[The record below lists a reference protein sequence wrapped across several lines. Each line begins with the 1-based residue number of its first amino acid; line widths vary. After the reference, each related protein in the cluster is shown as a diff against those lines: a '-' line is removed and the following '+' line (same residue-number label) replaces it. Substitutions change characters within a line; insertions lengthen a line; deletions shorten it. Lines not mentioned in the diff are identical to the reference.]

1 MSRKKAI
8 IDQSKLDVTYLII
21 NILFA
26 IILVPYYLNFISIE
40 LYGFWLATSGVVILL
55 EVFDL
60 GINTLFIDKIS
71 RYYSNKDYNSLIDYL
86 YSGILLF
93 LILSLLINTIG
104 FIISNYLDVFFKL
117 EEYKLVIK
125 ECFRIAI
132 FTASLKVLNNALV
145 NYGSSVL
152 RPRVF
157 SYHKIIS
164 TTLSIIVVLIL
175 LKLNFR
181 LYSLAFGYL
190 FQQVLALC
198 LNIVSSLYIIKK
210 ITGKFKGQI
219 KISIIR
225 FFIINSKYLFFGK
238 LSDAAIKSSEP
249 ILIASS
255 LGPKFSSIY
264 ILSKKACD
272 IIYQIINVFTNSSFP
287 SLISVN
293 EANDSNTK
301 NKLSLF
307 QNAIYFGSTICL
319 SFYILL
325 NNEFLLIW
333 VGSEYMISKFSTI
346 LFALSTLLMILMQK
360 SIILEFSD
368 RKIERTSILLI
379 FESIYRIILLYF
391 LINFFGFNGGPIS
404 VILSAFTFLLIIN
417 YKSLIYKHLVPNFL
431 IYLSSIIIL
440 YFDFSFDLFFL
451 IPVKIILHLIIISS
465 IFYLFDNYRKD
476 LFTLLNYIK
485 NDRI

>member
-117 EEYKLVIK
+117 EQYKLVIK

-157 SYHKIIS
+157 SYYKIIS
-164 TTLSIIVVLIL
+164 TTLSIIIVLIL
-175 LKLNFR
+175 LKLNFK

-307 QNAIYFGSTICL
+307 QNTIYFASTICL

-417 YKSLIYKHLVPNFL
+417 YKSLIYKHLVPTFL

-440 YFDFSFDLFFL
+440 YFDFSLNLFFL

>member
-8 IDQSKLDVTYLII
+8 IEQSKLDVIYLII

-71 RYYSNKDYNSLIDYL
+71 RYYSNKDYNRLIDYL
-86 YSGILLF
+86 YSGISLF
-93 LILSLLINTIG
+93 LILSILINIIG
-104 FIISNYLDVFFKL
+104 FIISNHLDVFFDLKQ
-117 EEYKLVIK
+117 YKIVIK

-152 RPRVF
+152 RPRLF
-157 SYHKIIS
+157 SYHKILSI
-164 TTLSIIVVLIL
+164 TLSIIVVLIL
-175 LKLNFR
+175 LKLNFK

-198 LNIVSSLYIIKK
+198 LNVVSSIYIIKK

-219 KISIIR
+219 KISIISY
-225 FFIINSKYLFFGK
+225 FFINSKYLFFGK

-264 ILSKKACD
+264 ILSKKTSD

-293 EANDSNTK
+293 EANDSHTK

-307 QNAIYFGSTICL
+307 QNAIYLTSTICL

-333 VGSEYMISKFSTI
+333 VGSEFIISKFSTI
-346 LFALSTLLMILMQK
+346 LFALSSFLMILMQR

-368 RKIERTSILLI
+368 RKIKRTSIILI
-379 FESIYRIILLYF
+379 FESLFRIILLYL

-404 VILSAFTFLLIIN
+404 VIISSFIFLLIID
-417 YKSLIYKHLVPNFL
+417 YKSVVYKHLVPTFL

-440 YFDFSFDLFFL
+440 YLNFSFNLFLL
-451 IPVKIILHLIIISS
+451 IPVKIILHLTLIAL
-465 IFYLFDNYRKD
+465 IFYSFNNYRKD
-476 LFTLLNYIK
+476 LFSLFSYIK
-485 NDRI
+485 NDKI

>member
-8 IDQSKLDVTYLII
+8 IEQSKLDVIYLII

-71 RYYSNKDYNSLIDYL
+71 RYYSNKDYNRLIDYL
-86 YSGILLF
+86 YSGISLF
-93 LILSLLINTIG
+93 LILSILINIIG
-104 FIISNYLDVFFKL
+104 FIISNHLDVFFDLKQ
-117 EEYKLVIK
+117 YKIVIE

-152 RPRVF
+152 RPRLF
-157 SYHKIIS
+157 SYHKILSI
-164 TTLSIIVVLIL
+164 TLSIIVVLIL
-175 LKLNFR
+175 LKLNFK

-198 LNIVSSLYIIKK
+198 LNVVSSIYIIKK

-219 KISIIR
+219 KISIISY
-225 FFIINSKYLFFGK
+225 FFINSKYLFFGK

-264 ILSKKACD
+264 ILSKKTSD

-293 EANDSNTK
+293 EANDSHTK

-307 QNAIYFGSTICL
+307 QNAIYLTSTICL

-333 VGSEYMISKFSTI
+333 VGSEFIISKFSTI
-346 LFALSTLLMILMQK
+346 LFALSSFLMILMQR

-368 RKIERTSILLI
+368 RKIKRTSIILI
-379 FESIYRIILLYF
+379 FESLFRIILLYL

-404 VILSAFTFLLIIN
+404 VIISSFIFLLIID
-417 YKSLIYKHLVPNFL
+417 YKSVVYKHLVPTFL

-440 YFDFSFDLFFL
+440 YLNFSFNLFLL
-451 IPVKIILHLIIISS
+451 IPVKIILHLTLIAL
-465 IFYLFDNYRKD
+465 IFYSFNNYRKD
-476 LFTLLNYIK
+476 LFSLFSYIK
-485 NDRI
+485 NDKI

>member
-8 IDQSKLDVTYLII
+8 IDQSKLDVIYLII

-40 LYGFWLATSGVVILL
+40 LYGFWLATSGVVVLL

-71 RYYSNKDYNSLIDYL
+71 RFYSKKNYNSLINYL
-86 YSGILLF
+86 YTGILLF
-93 LILSLLINTIG
+93 FILSILINIIG
-104 FIISNYLDVFFKL
+104 FLISNYLDDLFKL
-117 EEYKLVIK
+117 DQFKLVITQ
-125 ECFRIAI
+125 CFRIAI
-132 FTASLKVLNNALV
+132 FTASIKIINSALV
-145 NYGSSVL
+145 NFGSSVL
-152 RPRVF
+152 KPLNF
-157 SYHKIIS
+157 SLTKIFSIA
-164 TTLSIIVVLIL
+164 LSIVFVVIL
-175 LKLNFR
+175 LNNNFK

-190 FQQVLALC
+190 FQQVLALF

-210 ITGKFKGQI
+210 TTGKFLGQI
-219 KISIIR
+219 KVSIIR
-225 FFIINSKYLFFGK
+225 YFIINSKYLFFAK

-264 ILSKKACD
+264 ILSKKASD

-293 EANDSNTK
+293 EANDSHTK

-307 QNAIYFGSTICL
+307 QNAIYFTSTICL

-333 VGSEYMISKFSTI
+333 VGSEFIISKFSTI
-346 LFALSTLLMILMQK
+346 LFALSSFLMILMQK
-360 SIILEFSD
+360 SIILEFSA
-368 RKIERTSILLI
+368 RKIKRTSIILI
-379 FESIYRIILLYF
+379 FESIFRIILLYF

-404 VILSAFTFLLIIN
+404 VILSAFTFLYSNVFNIICR
-417 YKSLIYKHLVPNFL
+417 
-431 IYLSSIIIL
+431 LS
-440 YFDFSFDLFFL
+440 
-451 IPVKIILHLIIISS
+451 
-465 IFYLFDNYRKD
+465 
-476 LFTLLNYIK
+476 
-485 NDRI
+485 

>member
-8 IDQSKLDVTYLII
+8 IEQSKLDVIYLII

-71 RYYSNKDYNSLIDYL
+71 RYYSNKDYNRLIDYL
-86 YSGILLF
+86 YSGISLF
-93 LILSLLINTIG
+93 LILSILINIIG
-104 FIISNYLDVFFKL
+104 FIISNHLDVFFDLKQ
-117 EEYKLVIK
+117 YKTVIK

-152 RPRVF
+152 RPRLF
-157 SYHKIIS
+157 SYHKILSI
-164 TTLSIIVVLIL
+164 TLSIIVVLIL
-175 LKLNFR
+175 LKLNFK

-198 LNIVSSLYIIKK
+198 LNVVSSIYIIKK

-219 KISIIR
+219 KISIISY
-225 FFIINSKYLFFGK
+225 FFINSKYLFFGK

-264 ILSKKACD
+264 ILSKKTSD

-293 EANDSNTK
+293 EANDSHTK

-307 QNAIYFGSTICL
+307 QNAIYLTSTICL

-333 VGSEYMISKFSTI
+333 VGSEFIISKFSTI
-346 LFALSTLLMILMQK
+346 LFALSSFLMILMQR

-368 RKIERTSILLI
+368 RKIKRTSIILI
-379 FESIYRIILLYF
+379 FESLFRIILLYL

-404 VILSAFTFLLIIN
+404 VIISSFIFLLIID
-417 YKSLIYKHLVPNFL
+417 YKSVVYKHLVPTFL

-440 YFDFSFDLFFL
+440 YLNFSFNLFLL
-451 IPVKIILHLIIISS
+451 IPVKIILHLTLIAL
-465 IFYLFDNYRKD
+465 IFYSFNNYRKD
-476 LFTLLNYIK
+476 LFSLFSYIK
-485 NDRI
+485 NDKI